1 MRLLA
6 PTFAMP
12 SADPG
17 ENLPERLSTMEADG
31 ILIRDHAAA
40 RRWLV
45 SVIAAR
51 AVELHR
57 ERRKRSGNEAKPDG
71 DDHGNAHGKAEWQRK
86 EGRR

>member
-1 MRLLA
+1 MRLVA
-6 PTFAMP
+6 PPLAMP
-12 SADPG
+12 SADSG
-17 ENLPERLSTMEADG
+17 ENLPERLSTIGADG

-57 ERRKRSGNEAKPDG
+57 ERRKRSEKEAKPDG
-71 DDHGNAHGKAEWQRK
+71 DNHGNAHCTTKWQRE
-86 EGRR
+86 EGRG